1 MDVRNIICIMIL
13 IAVVILDTIDINNL
27 IKRRNADTNK
37 DKNKDKYILS
47 FLLYGLVM
55 VASIYFAF
63 DIILD
68 NIIR

>member
-27 IKRRNADTNK
+27 IKRRNADKNK